1 MKTDD
6 LITIQG
12 MNLIATHLLL
22 FIKHSLPSI
31 QFINF
36 LNKIS
41 SYKFIPLT
49 VKYNKMLRLDISHF

>member
-12 MNLIATHLLL
+12 MNLIATHLL

-31 QFINF
+31 QFIN
-36 LNKIS
+36 I
-41 SYKFIPLT
+41 FIPLT